1 MARPKSQTE
10 KTTMTLLVPAEIKR
24 ALGEYCIKQKK
35 ATFKTDVMVQILHDF
50 LTEKG
55 FELPPI
61 ENKNEK

>member
-10 KTTMTLLVPAEIKR
+10 KETMTFLIPTDIKR
-24 ALGEYCIKQKK
+24 ALAQYCAMQKK
-35 ATFKTDVMVQILHDF
+35 ATFKTYVLIQIVHDF

-61 ENKNEK
+61 